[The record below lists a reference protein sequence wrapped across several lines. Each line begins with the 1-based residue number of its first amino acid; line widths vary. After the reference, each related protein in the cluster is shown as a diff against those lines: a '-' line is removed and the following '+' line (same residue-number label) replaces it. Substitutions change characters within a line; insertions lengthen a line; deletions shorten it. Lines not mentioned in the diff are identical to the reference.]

1 MARAFA
7 VAEQRCNLARAE
19 AAVVTETATL
29 ARSLVEAG
37 WPV

>member
-29 ARSLVEAG
+29 ARKPCRGRVE
-37 WPV
+37 V